1 MQPPSKIDE
10 LDVVDILLRSSDA
23 FREFY
28 VKERCRAGHI
38 DWTFDPELSKKIKA
52 AKAAKMTYPNS
63 NQHEIC
69 LSEFPVQQ
77 DDARLI
83 AHEMLHAIF
92 EEEKNTFMIYERDT
106 QPIILALK
114 AHLSTMV
121 EDPLVEAYLY
131 EKYNFDQVKDYLRD
145 LEISKRKWMFV
156 DEPIDTLYRI
166 ANAFIFTNQ
175 AIRWKMIK
183 DRNALHI
190 WNSYLGWLSN
200 YCPHIFSIHLDLIA
214 IVEKLG
220 LDTLE
225 QRKAI
230 VLEIIEKYQLGAFI
244 SLENKF

>member
-1 MQPPSKIDE
+1 MQSPSKIDE
-10 LDVVDILLRSSDA
+10 SDVVDILLRSSDA

-38 DWTFDPELSKKIKA
+38 NWTFDLELSEKIKA
-52 AKAAKMTYPNS
+52 AKAAIMTCPNS

-92 EEEKNTFMIYERDT
+92 EEEKNTFVIYGHNT
-106 QPIILALK
+106 QLR
-114 AHLSTMV
+114 AHLASMV

-131 EKYNFDQVKDYLRD
+131 EKYNFDQAKDYLRD
-145 LEISKRKWMFV
+145 LAISKRMWMFV
-156 DEPIDTLYRI
+156 DEPTDPLDRI
-166 ANAFIFTNQ
+166 ANAFILTNQ
-175 AIRWKMIK
+175 AIRWKLIK
-183 DRNALHI
+183 NRNALHI
-190 WNSYLGWLSN
+190 WNGYLDWLSN
-200 YCPHIFSIHLDLIA
+200 YCPHIFSIHLELIA
-214 IVEKLG
+214 IVKNRG

-225 QRKAI
+225 QRKTI

-244 SLENKF
+244 GLENKFCT

>member
-1 MQPPSKIDE
+1 MPSPSKIDE

-38 DWTFDPELSKKIKA
+38 DWTFDPELSEKIKA
-52 AKAAKMTYPNS
+52 AKAATMTRPNS

-83 AHEMLHAIF
+83 AHEMMHAIF
-92 EEEKNTFMIYERDT
+92 EEEKNTVIIYGCNT
-106 QPIILALK
+106 QLK
-114 AHLSTMV
+114 AHLASMV

-131 EKYNFDQVKDYLRD
+131 EKYNFDQAKDYLRN

-156 DEPIDTLYRI
+156 DEPVDTLYRI

-183 DRNALHI
+183 DRNALRI
-190 WNSYLGWLSN
+190 WNSYLDWLSN
-200 YCPHIFSIHLDLIA
+200 YCSHIFSIHLDLIA
-214 IVEKLG
+214 IVEKSG
-220 LDTLE
+220 LDMLE

-244 SLENKF
+244 SLENKFCT